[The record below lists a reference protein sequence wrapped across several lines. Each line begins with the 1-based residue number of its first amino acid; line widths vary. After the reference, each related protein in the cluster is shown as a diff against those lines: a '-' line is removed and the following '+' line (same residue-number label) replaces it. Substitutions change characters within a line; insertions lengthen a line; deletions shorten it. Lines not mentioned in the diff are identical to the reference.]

1 MLKTF
6 RENFKQLKWVLWIVI
21 AIFVVFVFVD
31 WGMGTAGAGRD
42 TDLAAQ
48 VGSHRITVG
57 EFQREYRDTEDRYRQ
72 LYGPSFSPELV
83 KALDLPK
90 TVLENLISRQL
101 FHVEAARLG
110 LGVTDE
116 ELKAR
121 ILGMKDSQGRP
132 LFLKDGAFVGEQA
145 YRRVLA
151 SIRVTAAEFEQQ
163 TREQLL
169 LEKLNRYL
177 TETVFVSDEE
187 LRDDFAARTVKAK
200 MSYVLLPAA
209 PGTAPTVS
217 DAEAEAYFRENPGAY
232 LQPEKR
238 KAKYLLVETAKVRQ
252 TVTVTDAEVANEYN
266 SNLDAYK
273 KKEEVK
279 ARHVLYKTDG
289 TPASEAA
296 ARAKAEAAK
305 KKLDA
310 GADFAALAKA
320 ESEDTGS
327 KASGGDLGFFER
339 GRMVKEFE
347 DAAFSAEPNAIVGP
361 VKSAFGFHVI
371 QVLEKR
377 SERIQPLFDVA
388 AAIKARLQDER
399 AADETKRMARDVADR
414 LAREGGKPSDD
425 QLRAMTG
432 PLVTFNETEFVGK
445 SDAPAGIGFN
455 PAFSQALF
463 SLSLNEVSDPVST
476 ARGEAIV
483 KLVDVKKPG
492 MPAFADVKARVTGD
506 LVKKKQD
513 DATLSALRAAMT
525 PGATL
530 ESVAA
535 AVGAK
540 VETADSFGKN
550 GPVGTLG
557 SPKALLDAA
566 FAAEPGAVKGPLLVP
581 DRGAV
586 AFQLLEKTAFDQAAF
601 EAQREE
607 IRDRL
612 KNQKSG
618 RLLQAMVARKRAET
632 KITVN
637 KELLA
642 RFGGRD

>member
-1 MLKTF
+1 PYH
-6 RENFKQLKWVLWIVI
+6 
-21 AIFVVFVFVD
+21 D
-31 WGMGTAGAGRD
+31 WYFWKNWPD
-42 TDLAAQ
+42 
-48 VGSHRITVG
+48 
-57 EFQREYRDTEDRYRQ
+57 EYVAY
-72 LYGPSFSPELV
+72 YNV
-83 KALDLPK
+83 ADLPK
-90 TVLENLISRQL
+90 LNVDNPAVRDHLLHSIGYWLGDVGFDGLRLDHANGPSYDFWTDVR
-101 FHVEAARLG
+101 VVAR
-110 LGVTDE
+110 
-116 ELKAR
+116 
-121 ILGMKDSQGRP
+121 
-132 LFLKDGAFVGEQA
+132 
-145 YRRVLA
+145 
-151 SIRVTAAEFEQQ
+151 SIRPDAWVFGEVVRSPDQQ
-163 TREQLL
+163 LSYAGLFDGTLDFMLAQAMRNTFATGEMSLAGFDAL
-169 LEKLNRYL
+169 LNRH
-177 TETVFVSDEE
+177 
-187 LRDDFAARTVKAK
+187 
-200 MSYVLLPAA
+200 
-209 PGTAPTVS
+209 
-217 DAEAEAYFRENPGAY
+217 EAYFRENPGAY

>member
-6 RENFKQLKWVLWIVI
+6 RENFKQLKWVLWAVI
-21 AIFVVFVFVD
+21 AVFIVFVFVD
-31 WGMGTAGAGRD
+31 WGMGTAGAGRE
-42 TDLAAQ
+42 TDLAAE
-48 VGSHRITVG
+48 VGSHKITVG
-57 EFQREYRDTEDRYRQ
+57 EFQREYRDTEERYRQ
-72 LYGPSFSPELV
+72 LYGPSYSPELV

-90 TVLENLISRQL
+90 TVLENLIDRHL
-101 FHVEAARLG
+101 FRLEADRLG
-110 LGVTDE
+110 LSVTDD

-121 ILGMKDSQGRP
+121 ILKMKDSEGRP
-132 LFLKDGAFVGEQA
+132 LFVRDGTFVGEAA
-145 YRRVLA
+145 YKRVLA

-163 TREQLL
+163 TREQVL

-177 TETVFVSDEE
+177 TETVFVSQEE
-187 LRDDFAARTVKAK
+187 LEDDFAARTVKAT

-217 DAEAEAYFRENPGAY
+217 DAEAEAYFRENPAAY

-252 TVTVTDAEVANEYN
+252 TITVTDAEVASEYN
-266 SNLDAYK
+266 GNVDAYR
-273 KKEEVK
+273 KKEEAH

-289 TPASEAA
+289 TPASETA

-305 KKLDA
+305 RKLDA

-347 DAAFSAEPNAIVGP
+347 EAVFAAEPNAIVGP
-361 VKSAFGFHVI
+361 VKSPFGFHVI

-377 SERIQPLFDVA
+377 PERVQPLFDVA
-388 AAIKARLQDER
+388 AAIKARLQEQR
-399 AADETKRMARDVADR
+399 ATDETKRVARDLADR

-432 PLVTFNETEFVGK
+432 PSVTFNETDFVGR

-455 PAFSQALF
+455 PAFAQALF
-463 SLSLNEVSDPVST
+463 SLSLGEVSDPVAT
-476 ARGEAIV
+476 ARGEALV

-492 MPAFADVKARVTGD
+492 MPAFADVKARVVGD
-506 LVKKKQD
+506 LVKKRQD
-513 DATLSALRAAMT
+513 EATLAALKAAMA
-525 PGATL
+525 PGASL
-530 ESVAA
+530 EGIAA

-540 VETADSFGKN
+540 VETADAFGKN
-550 GPVGTLG
+550 GPAGALG
-557 SPKALLDAA
+557 SPRTLLDAA
-566 FAAEPGAVKGPLLVP
+566 FAANPGELKGPLLVP

-586 AFQLLEKTAFDQAAF
+586 AFQLLSRTAFDRAAF
-601 EAQREE
+601 DAQREE

-632 KITVN
+632 KIVLN
-637 KELLA
+637 KELLS
-642 RFGGRD
+642 RFGGRA